1 MAFSTW
7 LKGLGIAGGAA
18 VLGVGAQTYKYRD
31 QIPQAL
37 SGDPA
42 YRSTGAGIL
51 RYPLD
56 LESANGHYVIFNIYE
71 RFGANY
77 NVDNPDLNIQS
88 VDANS
93 QYYNANFTSEKTF
106 DAGTDLSKVPLLPDA
121 LKDAKFL
128 KGNPKRLIKDAIV
141 LYMPEDTGVKLAAEH
156 AAADVGLIGKL
167 AAGLGDMMKGNTT
180 GGEAA
185 LSNILQMTSAVEPLI
200 QLGTLGGAEGLG
212 AAVQAK
218 TGLSAGDVTEMT
230 FKGIG
235 YRDFNY
241 TFTMTPRNQKEALTI
256 KAIVDTF
263 AFHMLPEK
271 IGRGAAL
278 AYRVPGQFT
287 MRYMYRGKTNNYL
300 HQQTFMVLTDMEVK
314 YGTGKFRAYRAD
326 DVGAAPVQTTISLT
340 FKETELVDRKRY
352 ADGLYAT
359 SETSNPHR

>member
-1 MAFSTW
+1 MSVSGW
-7 LKGLGIAGGAA
+7 LKAFGVAGGAA
-18 VLGVGAQTYKYRD
+18 TAGVVAQTYKYKD

-42 YRSTGAGIL
+42 YRSQGNGVL
-51 RYPLD
+51 KYPLD
-56 LESANGHYVIFNIYE
+56 LEAKNGHYVIFNIYE
-71 RFGANY
+71 RMGANY
-77 NVDNPDLNIQS
+77 NVDNPDLNVQNVS
-88 VDANS
+88 ADS

-106 DAGTDLSKVPLLPDA
+106 DAGSDLSKVPLLPDA

-141 LYMPEDTGVKLAAEH
+141 LYMPEGTGVKLSAEHTAAE
-156 AAADVGLIGKL
+156 VGLIGKL
-167 AAGLGDMMKGNTT
+167 AVGLGDVMKGNTT

-185 LSNILQMTSAVEPLI
+185 LGNILQMTSAIEPLI
-200 QLGTLGGAEGLG
+200 SFGTLGGAEGLG
-212 AAVQAK
+212 AAIQAK
-218 TGLSAGDVTEMT
+218 SGLAAGDVTEMT

-235 YRDFNY
+235 YRDFSY

-263 AFHMLPEK
+263 GFHMLPEK

-314 YGTGKFRAYRAD
+314 YGEGKFRAYRGD
-326 DVGAAPVQTTISLT
+326 EIGAAPIQTTITLN

-352 ADGLYAT
+352 ADGLYST
-359 SETSNPHR
+359 VGT

>member
-1 MAFSTW
+1 MSFSGW
-7 LKGLGIAGGAA
+7 VKSLGIAGGAA
-18 VLGVGAQTYKYRD
+18 VVGVGAQTYKYRD

-42 YRSTGAGIL
+42 YRSQSTGIL

-56 LESANGHYVIFNIYE
+56 VEAKNGHYVIFNIYE
-71 RFGANY
+71 RMGANY
-77 NVDNPDLNIQS
+77 NVDNPDLNVQS

-106 DAGTDLSKVPLLPDA
+106 DAGTDLSKVPLLPDQ

-141 LYMPEDTGVKLAAEH
+141 LYMPEDTGVKLSAEHTAAE
-156 AAADVGLIGKL
+156 VGLIGKL
-167 AAGLGDMMKGNTT
+167 ASGLGDMLKGNTT

-185 LSNILQMTSAVEPLI
+185 LSNILQMTSAIEPLI
-200 QLGTLGGAEGLG
+200 SFGTIGGAEGLG
-212 AAVQAK
+212 AAIQAK
-218 TGLSAGDVTEMT
+218 SGLAAGDVTEMT

-235 YRDFNY
+235 YRDFSY
-241 TFTMTPRNQKEALTI
+241 SFTMTPRNQKEAQLI

-300 HQQTFMVLTDMEVK
+300 HQQTFMALTDMEVK
-314 YGTGKFRAYRAD
+314 YGEGKFRAYRAD
-326 DVGAAPVQTTISLT
+326 EVGAAPIKTTMSLT

>member
-1 MAFSTW
+1 MGY
-7 LKGLGIAGGAA
+7 LKAIGTLAGATTIA
-18 VLGVGAQTYKYRD
+18 VGAQTYKYRD
-31 QIPQAL
+31 QIPDAL

-42 YRSTGAGIL
+42 YRSNGSGVL

-71 RFGANY
+71 RLGTNF
-77 NVDNPDLNIQS
+77 NVDNPDLNINN
-88 VDANS
+88 VDNAS

-106 DAGTDLSKVPLLPDA
+106 DAGTDLSKVPKLGEA

-128 KGNPKRLIKDAIV
+128 KGNPKEIINKSIV
-141 LYMPEDTGVKLAAEH
+141 LYMPEDVGVKFSAEH
-156 AAADVGLIGKL
+156 AAAEVGLIGKL

-185 LSNILQMTSAVEPLI
+185 LSNIVALTSAIEPLI
-200 QLGTLGGAEGLG
+200 QFGTLGGAEGLG
-212 AAVQAK
+212 AAIQSK
-218 TGLSAGDVTEMT
+218 TGLASGDVTEMT

-241 TFTMTPRNQKEALTI
+241 SFTMTPRNQKEAQLI

-300 HQQTFMVLTDMEVK
+300 HQQTFMALTDMEVK
-314 YGTGKFRAYRAD
+314 YGEGKFRAYRAD
-326 DVGAAPVQTTISLT
+326 EVGAAPIKTTMSLT

-352 ADGLYAT
+352 ADGLY
-359 SETSNPHR
+359 SETNTGRRG